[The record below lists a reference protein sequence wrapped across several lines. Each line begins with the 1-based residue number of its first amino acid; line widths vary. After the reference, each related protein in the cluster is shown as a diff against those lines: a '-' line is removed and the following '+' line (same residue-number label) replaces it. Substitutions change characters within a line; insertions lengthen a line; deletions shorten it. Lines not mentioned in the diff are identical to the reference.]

1 MKNLIISISLL
12 FSLNTVMASYTIT
25 RQGQLNNF
33 QFNKVIYGDLILTTS
48 VGQDS
53 SKMIYDLSPLLHVDT
68 IFGSLGIHHSALTNF
83 SGLRNLVV
91 TGGLYIYENE
101 GLKDLSTLDG
111 PKEVESIKIYQ
122 NPKLKTCSTFSYKLT
137 CDYIRIY
144 ENQSLELVDLK
155 LDSFTVTWRGTY
167 SITVSKNTILKNIR
181 VSEYTG
187 KLRSLT
193 ILENDSLT
201 SIHVNTISDS
211 LAGIFIWLSPLLKN
225 VTGFSNVKYVYR
237 VDVNSN
243 PSLKKLCFLK
253 QILEKEG
260 IGYLSLFANGQG
272 ANTEA
277 EVLNTNCTD
286 FNTGIGEVNGFEAL
300 ALYPNPAQ
308 NEVYIT
314 APSQRTSYYI
324 YDVSGKLVRQ
334 GLVETSGRIGLAT
347 ISNGMYVLM
356 VDNKRSKLVVQ

>member
-111 PKEVESIKIYQ
+111 PKEVDVIQIFQNPELEQCSDFSMSIKFNNLKIHL
-122 NPKLKTCSTFSYKLT
+122 NPKLTNVNLSLAQLKPTFTNTFFFQCTENAVLQS
-137 CDYIRIY
+137 IRI
-144 ENQSLELVDLK
+144 EDSHSLVND
-155 LDSFTVTWRGTY
+155 F
-167 SITVSKNTILKNIR
+167 SI
-181 VSEYTG
+181 E
-187 KLRSLT
+187 
-193 ILENDSLT
+193 
-201 SIHVNTISDS
+201 
-211 LAGIFIWLSPLLKN
+211 
-225 VTGFSNVKYVYR
+225 
-237 VDVNSN
+237 SN
-243 PSLKKLCFLK
+243 PSLKNIHMNLSKDSLSGFRLLDLPELDSVTGFQNVRFVQLVDIRNNPKMSKLCFIK
-253 QILEKEG
+253 QILEKDG
-260 IGYLSLFANGQG
+260 IGFIRLKNNGQG